1 MEKAGEKDF
10 TWNLREARI
19 AAGLTQQAA
28 ADLFGIRLRGYCRW
42 EKGETEP
49 PFSTLVLMAQTL
61 NVSLDYLFGLSGEA
75 RADGCRTYPQARPK
89 AQRTR

>member
-1 MEKAGEKDF
+1 MEKVSEKNF
-10 TWNLREARI
+10 TWNLREARM

-28 ADLFGIRLRGYCRW
+28 ADLFGITLRGYCRW

-49 PFSTLVLMAQTL
+49 PFSTLVLMSKTL
-61 NVSLDYLFGLSGEA
+61 NVSLDYLFGLSDEA
-75 RADGCRTYPQARPK
+75 RADGCRTNPQARPK